1 MEHAVDHNV
10 VGRVDID
17 KLVGPRHPPLLDLR
31 RHLARHLDE
40 IAEAAGIPDS
50 LVKVRVFRAVR
61 MLRKQLSSL
70 GIKDAK
76 P

>member
-1 MEHAVDHNV
+1 MAFAQLPPKYRLV
-10 VGRVDID
+10 VT
-17 KLVGPRHPPLLDLR
+17 
-31 RHLARHLDE
+31 LALIEDE
-40 IAEAAGIPDS
+40 PYEKIAEAAGIPAS